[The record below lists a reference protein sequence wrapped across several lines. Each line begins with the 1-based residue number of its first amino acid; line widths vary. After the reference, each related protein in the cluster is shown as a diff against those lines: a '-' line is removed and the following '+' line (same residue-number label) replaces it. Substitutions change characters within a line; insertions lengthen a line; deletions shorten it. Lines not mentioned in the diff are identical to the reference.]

1 MADQTQ
7 NPFAGA
13 AGAQNSGGASTPPG
27 GGMPPGGTGIPPG
40 STPFSGT
47 GTPIPPP
54 PPPKEPEDTTPA
66 NFQLGSKLPPVL
78 NVPIPF
84 HDLKFDTQNFL
95 RLLAGSISLTK
106 DEKKRIIESIPKL
119 KQAQID
125 ELIKIFEEEKRKFA
139 ELSKKYTD
147 QLDKLAQKHYEDW
160 IDLEVSFKQQQNNTQ
175 DAEKANE
182 IRKKLGLA

>member
-1 MADQTQ
+1 MADQNQ
-7 NPFAGA
+7 NPFSGA
-13 AGAQNSGGASTPPG
+13 GGAPIPPG
-27 GGMPPGGTGIPPG
+27 GGMPGGAGMKMPPGGMGDQGMPT
-40 STPFSGT
+40 
-47 GTPIPPP
+47 PPP
-54 PPPKEPEDTTPA
+54 QEPEDTTPA

-78 NVPIPF
+78 NVPIPQ
-84 HDLKFDTQNFL
+84 HSLKFDEQNFL

-139 ELSKKYTD
+139 ELSKKYAD
-147 QLDKLAQKHYEDW
+147 QLEKLAQKHYEDW
-160 IDLEVSFKQQQNNTQ
+160 IDLEASFKQQQKATH
-175 DAEKANE
+175 DAQQAEE